1 MSENQLPRTSSD
13 TSTPNSNSQ
22 NDSQNNSQNGADHSI
37 SSEIGSS
44 KISSSEISGSE
55 ISSSNSQLDSE
66 EGWES
71 VDLPGTLNVIPENVI
86 PEGTEGILTKT
97 FAAAHEVPQEAAL
110 SAQRE
115 DELLTLIH
123 DLNECNDVLLAR
135 ISQLESALET
145 SHTVLETEVEKA
157 KFAQNRLLQQVSAEQ
172 LSTQQLSHTA
182 QQQVAQLVD
191 QLDHAEQLLSR
202 QTLIN
207 ENLQTELN
215 NAQERIVQLEKE
227 SALTLQQHAEA
238 AEAQRHAE
246 AISRDLRSR
255 LQRQQ
260 RYTLQFKA
268 ALEKSLTV
276 VSARP
281 AIAQSNPALS
291 AKFSANAAS
300 EPVPMPKA
308 QRIMP
313 WALGA
318 TTAFTGI
325 DPHLETLIRGIEQ
338 PTHQSHSP
346 AHSPAAVNEL
356 EAEANLWQD
365 LERVMGTEEE
375 ATIETIETIPEMPK
389 AMPTKIAESFAAVSK
404 QAVESTESM
413 HSSEPVTSTAPI
425 GFTEPSPWGKPLPGI
440 TEKSADTAQDL
451 DKAADKAAVKT
462 VEAADS
468 TGISPVVKEWRSPKR
483 LTSLSAVQLPTFE
496 KAKAASFRR

>member
-1 MSENQLPRTSSD
+1 MPRTSSD
-13 TSTPNSNSQ
+13 TSTPNSQ
-22 NDSQNNSQNGADHSI
+22 NQAEHSI
-37 SSEIGSS
+37 SPEIGSSEISSSEIGSS
-44 KISSSEISGSE
+44 
-55 ISSSNSQLDSE
+55 NPQLDSE

-71 VDLPGTLNVIPENVI
+71 VNLPGTLNVVI
-86 PEGTEGILTKT
+86 PAATEGPEGSEGILTQPS
-97 FAAAHEVPQEAAL
+97 AAAHEVSQEVSL

-123 DLNECNDVLLAR
+123 DLNECNDVLLSR

-145 SHTVLETEVEKA
+145 SQTVLETEVEKA

-172 LSTQQLSHTA
+172 VSAQQLSHTA

-191 QLDHAEQLLSR
+191 QLDRAEQLLSR

-238 AEAQRHAE
+238 AEAQRNAE

-276 VSARP
+276 SARP
-281 AIAQSNPALS
+281 AIAQANPAG
-291 AKFSANAAS
+291 AARFSASAAS

-338 PTHQSHSP
+338 PADQSHNSANIP
-346 AHSPAAVNEL
+346 VHISAAMNEL
-356 EAEANLWQD
+356 DAEAKLWQD
-365 LERVMGTEEE
+365 LERVMGTKEEVTPE
-375 ATIETIETIPEMPK
+375 AIPELPN
-389 AMPTKIAESFAAVSK
+389 ATPAKIAESFAAASK
-404 QAVESTESM
+404 PALESI
-413 HSSEPVTSTAPI
+413 EPTLRPLKCHTQVLMI
-425 GFTEPSPWGKPLPGI
+425 EPCFGK
-440 TEKSADTAQDL
+440 
-451 DKAADKAAVKT
+451 
-462 VEAADS
+462 
-468 TGISPVVKEWRSPKR
+468 
-483 LTSLSAVQLPTFE
+483 TFM
-496 KAKAASFRR
+496 A

>member
-13 TSTPNSNSQ
+13 ASAPNSQ
-22 NDSQNNSQNGADHSI
+22 NRANNQNRAEQSI
-37 SSEIGSS
+37 PSEITGSEVASSEIA
-44 KISSSEISGSE
+44 SSEITSSE
-55 ISSSNSQLDSE
+55 AKADSE

-71 VDLPGTLNVIPENVI
+71 ADLPGTLNFIPA
-86 PEGTEGILTKT
+86 EGILPAS
-97 FAAAHEVPQEAAL
+97 AASQETAQEVSQEVSL
-110 SAQRE
+110 SPQRE

-123 DLNECNDVLLAR
+123 DLNECNDVLLVR

-145 SHTVLETEVEKA
+145 SQAVLDTEVENA
-157 KFAQNRLLQQVSAEQ
+157 KFAQNRLRQQVSAEQ
-172 LSTQQLSHTA
+172 VSAQQFSHTA

-191 QLDHAEQLLSR
+191 QLDRTEQLLSR
-202 QTLIN
+202 QTLVN
-207 ENLQTELN
+207 ENLKTELN

-238 AEAQRHAE
+238 AEAQRKAE

-276 VSARP
+276 SARP
-281 AIAQSNPALS
+281 SVAQANSSNA
-291 AKFSANAAS
+291 AKTANAAS

-313 WALGA
+313 WAFGT

-338 PTHQSHSP
+338 PAHQSQYPSHNPSHHP
-346 AHSPAAVNEL
+346 ADVNEL
-356 EAEANLWQD
+356 EAEAELWQD
-365 LERVMGTEEE
+365 LERVMFTEEE
-375 ATIETIETIPEMPK
+375 TPAETLADTISAPPK
-389 AMPTKIAESFAAVSK
+389 QMSAKMAESFAAASK
-404 QAVESTESM
+404 PPDDSIQPAQPA
-413 HSSEPVTSTAPI
+413 EPVASTPPV
-425 GFTEPSPWGKPLPGI
+425 GFSEPSPWGKPLPD
-440 TEKSADTAQDL
+440 TTKKSEDASKATA
-451 DKAADKAAVKT
+451 ARETADKA
-462 VEAADS
+462 VEEADS
-468 TGISPVVKEWRSPKR
+468 TGISPIVKEWRSPRK

-496 KAKAASFRR
+496 KAKAGSFRR